1 MEKDKK
7 LIQDTKKQK
16 KRLVSWETLDE
27 ILEKF
32 KQLDK
37 TKDENK

>member
-27 ILEKF
+27 ILK
-32 KQLDK
+32 KDDQSDK
-37 TKDENK
+37 AKDENR

>member
-7 LIQDTKKQK
+7 LIQNIKNK

-27 ILEKF
+27 IFEKF

>member
-1 MEKDKK
+1 MEKNKK
-7 LIQDTKKQK
+7 SIQDIKNK

-27 ILEKF
+27 IFEKF